1 MAIVKALWP
10 AISLP
15 WSQVI
20 DDQIAL
26 SIPATAL
33 CRAVNTSLLVCL
45 PGRWPRTTNRL
56 TRSTSV
62 ITADWL
68 FLPRMRSPSQWPG
81 KIRSLTSS
89 GRSSMRLAI
98 ARRVGY
104 VGLSGLEL
112 LVLEF

>member
-1 MAIVKALWP
+1 MAMVKALWP

-20 DDQIAL
+20 DDQIVL

-45 PGRWPRTTNRL
+45 PARWPRTTNRL

-68 FLPRMRSPSQWPG
+68 SLYVALYHNLSISTDPRC
-81 KIRSLTSS
+81 
-89 GRSSMRLAI
+89 
-98 ARRVGY
+98 
-104 VGLSGLEL
+104 EF
-112 LVLEF
+112 VLWVKG